1 MKYLIPFV
9 IIVLAANI
17 PNPKSKRNPLSS
29 SPIHPNL
36 HYWQPVREKAKP
48 ETLNVDICIY
58 GGTSAGVIA
67 ALQAARDGRSVVI
80 VAPEAHLGGLTTG
93 GLTWTDFGNKGSI
106 GGLSRD
112 FYRRVGAKYGVAE
125 EWTFEPK
132 VAEQVFAEMIEEAKV
147 PVRFRNFLK
156 SVRM

>member
-1 MKYLIPFV
+1 MKHFPLFV
-9 IIVLAANI
+9 FFVLTAI
-17 PNPKSKRNPLSS
+17 LDPKSAVRSPQSE
-29 SPIHPNL
+29 SPIHPSL
-36 HYWQPVREKAKP
+36 HYWQPAREKVKA
-48 ETLNVDICIY
+48 ERQSVDICVY

-132 VAEQVFAEMIEEAKV
+132 VAEQVFAEMI
-147 PVRFRNFLK
+147 
-156 SVRM
+156 